1 MVHVITGVVKQAIT
15 EATAQDHAQHA
26 VKQNIVNVLFG
37 PFPQR
42 HLAGIGLVRESP
54 TRQAHKQ
61 SKGREVSQSIPVDGQ
76 GPQLKGNGVDRGV
89 HHHVQIVP
97 WAFANSV
104 TPKSAGKLEAQT
116 KFRDT
121 MDTKTIKINRRSANI
136 TEGKSR
142 APNRSMYYG
151 MGYEES
157 DFGKPMIGVA
167 NGHSTITPCNSGLQK
182 LSDAAVAA
190 IEAAGGNAQIFGTPT
205 ISDGMAMGTEGM
217 KYSLISRE
225 VISDCIETC
234 VQGQWMDGVVVV
246 GGCDKNMPGGMM
258 GMLRA
263 NVPAIYVYGGTILP
277 GYYKDQELN
286 IVSVFEAVGQN
297 AAGNMSDEDL
307 KQIEQRAIPGTG
319 SCGGMYT
326 ANTMSSAFEALGLSL
341 PYSSTMANPHDEKMN
356 SAQESARVLIEAI
369 KQDIKPRDIV
379 TKEALENAV
388 AVIMATGGSTNAV
401 LHFLA
406 IAHAAG
412 VDWTIDDFERVR
424 RKVPVL
430 CDLKPSGKYLAV
442 DLHKAGGIPQVM
454 KILLNAGLL
463 HGDCLTITGKTVAE
477 TLKDIPDVPRADQDV
492 IRPIDK
498 PMYAEGHLA
507 ILKGNLSPEGAVAK
521 ITGLKNPVI
530 TGPARVFDDEQ
541 SALQAILDGKIVAG
555 DVMVLRYLGPKGGP
569 GMPEMLAPTGALIG
583 AGLGESVGLIT
594 DGRFSGGT
602 WGMVVGHVA
611 PEAAAGG
618 NIAFVH
624 EGDSITIDARQLLLQ
639 LNVDDA
645 VLAQRKVGWKAP
657 LPRYMRGVQA
667 KFAFNASSASKG
679 AVLDDY

>member
-1 MVHVITGVVKQAIT
+1 
-15 EATAQDHAQHA
+15 
-26 VKQNIVNVLFG
+26 
-37 PFPQR
+37 
-42 HLAGIGLVRESP
+42 
-54 TRQAHKQ
+54 
-61 SKGREVSQSIPVDGQ
+61 
-76 GPQLKGNGVDRGV
+76 
-89 HHHVQIVP
+89 
-97 WAFANSV
+97 
-104 TPKSAGKLEAQT
+104 
-116 KFRDT
+116 
-121 MDTKTIKINRRSANI
+121 MDKKTIPIRPLRSAAI

-151 MGYEES
+151 MGYQET
-157 DFGKPMIGVA
+157 DFGKPMVGVA

-182 LSDAAVAA
+182 LADAAVQGIA
-190 IEAAGGNAQIFGTPT
+190 EAGGNPQIFGTPT

-217 KYSLISRE
+217 KYSLVSRE
-225 VISDCIETC
+225 VIADCIETC
-234 VQGQWMDGVVVV
+234 VQGQWMDGVLVV

-258 GMLRA
+258 GILRA

-277 GYYKDQELN
+277 GKWKGQDLN

-297 AAGNMSDEDL
+297 AAGKISDQEL
-307 KQIEQRAIPGTG
+307 KDIEQHAIPGTG

-326 ANTMSSAFEALGLSL
+326 ANTMSSAFEALGMSL
-341 PYSSTMANPHDEKMN
+341 PYSSTMANPHDEKQN
-356 SAQESARVLIEAI
+356 SAKESAKVLMEAI
-369 KQDIKPRDIV
+369 RQDLKPRDIV
-379 TKEALENAV
+379 TKKALENAV

-412 VDWTIDDFERVR
+412 VEWTIDDFERIR
-424 RKVPVL
+424 RRTPVI

-442 DLHKAGGIPQVM
+442 DLHEAGGIPQVM
-454 KILLNAGLL
+454 KVLLKAGLL
-463 HGDCLTITGKTVAE
+463 HGDCITITGKTIAE
-477 TLKDIPDVPRADQDV
+477 TLKDVPDRPRADQDV
-492 IRPIDK
+492 IRPIEA
-498 PMYAEGHLA
+498 PMYKEGHLA

-541 SALQAILDGKIVAG
+541 SALQAILDGKIQAG

-618 NIAFVH
+618 TIAFVK
-624 EGDSITIDARQLLLQ
+624 EGDSITIDAHQLKLE
-639 LNVDDA
+639 LNVPEA
-645 VLAQRKVGWKAP
+645 EIAQRRAGWKAP
-657 LPRYMRGVQA
+657 APRYTRGVQA

-679 AVLDDY
+679 AVLDAF